1 MKFGCSK
8 IKRFIISFHW
18 IFMFQNVD
26 VPKCSLNFRFA
37 KMWIFPVT
45 HGSFGDSS
53 RDFWTLEA
61 LLQRLLRYIF
71 RRAGGGRKELYI
83 FQLLQISQIC
93 ENTYLH
99 IHIQITLYLIY
110 NLYCV
115 YTCIYIYTVCIH
127 EYDFAQK
134 YIEIQHTKWSIL
146 GLSFKPW
153 VQPVSQSQLGLPPS
167 KRGIHPVIWW
177 TYWEN

>member
-83 FQLLQISQIC
+83 FQLLQISQIF

-115 YTCIYIYTVCIH
+115 YTCIYIHCVYTWIWLCPEIH
-127 EYDFAQK
+127 RNTAYKMINPWPQLQA
-134 YIEIQHTKWSIL
+134 L
-146 GLSFKPW
+146 GPA
-153 VQPVSQSQLGLPPS
+153 G
-167 KRGIHPVIWW
+167 
-177 TYWEN
+177 

>member
-83 FQLLQISQIC
+83 FQLLQISQIF

-115 YTCIYIYTVCIH
+115 YTCIYIYIH
-127 EYDFAQK
+127 CVYTW
-134 YIEIQHTKWSIL
+134 IWLCPEIHRNTAYKMINPWPQLQAL
-146 GLSFKPW
+146 GPA
-153 VQPVSQSQLGLPPS
+153 G
-167 KRGIHPVIWW
+167 
-177 TYWEN
+177 